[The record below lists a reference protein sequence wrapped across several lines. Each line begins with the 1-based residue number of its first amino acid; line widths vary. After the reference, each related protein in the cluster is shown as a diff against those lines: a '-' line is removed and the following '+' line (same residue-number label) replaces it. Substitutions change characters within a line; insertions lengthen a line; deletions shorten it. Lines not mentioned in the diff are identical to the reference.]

1 MLRSPSFL
9 ALSSLVGACGPAAP
23 DDTAPVPCIDCACVV
38 PAVEIGEGATTHA
51 SAVPDSPATMVHGPQ
66 GGWHV
71 LTSVGLDG
79 LGPLAGLHLTI
90 DADLPAHEAPVRVSD
105 NTYRVLLTA
114 DRPCGGSYAGM
125 YAYLDVGE
133 LADGERDTPPELLE
147 GVPLYVTVV
156 AQDDNGRTAT
166 GALRRRAALDP
177 RDAGGSAAPGTGR

>member
-1 MLRSPSFL
+1 MPRGTRVLACSWML
-9 ALSSLVGACGPAAP
+9 GACTADLS
-23 DDTAPVPCIDCACVV
+23 DDTAVAPCIDCACVA
-38 PAVEIGEGATTHA
+38 PAVEIGDGTTTHVP
-51 SAVPDSPATMVHGPQ
+51 AVPDSPATMVHGPQ

-79 LGPLAGLHLTI
+79 LGPLVGLHLTI

-147 GVPLYVTVV
+147 GVPLLVTVV
-156 AQDDNGRTAT
+156 ARDDDGRTAT

-177 RDAGGSAAPGTGR
+177 RDAGGSAAPGTDR